1 MLEKTEDCTLHSSVR
16 KQVLFT
22 LQNRFSELLVR
33 GGAKVQNVQNCMHNC
48 TKTVRISDLTL
59 PAGVKQL
66 LDILPTF
73 CQGRVG
79 HVLLR
84 QGRLGRVLLRQ
95 GRLVGRF
102 DVVDHIDHLD
112 AVDHGVEGPKAPP
125 FHVRVGASLF
135 TSVWARHCSRPC
147 GRVIVHVRVGAYCSA
162 RGV

>member
-33 GGAKVQNVQNCMHNC
+33 GGGESTECTKLHAQC

-79 HVLLR
+79 H
-84 QGRLGRVLLRQ
+84 VLLRQ

-147 GRVIVHVRVGAYCSA
+147 GHVIVHVRVGAYCSA